1 MIEIKVVSGEIKIS
15 GTFDF
20 GYMGVYKD
28 DQISIYSNLEE
39 IKTWDIVTSRLDVT
53 SCSDDEIADCLTAYY
68 NEFEKRVQQNRKQV
82 NDNFLLNIM
91 EDMEACGCPF
101 WEIDEITVKEALPSD
116 PDEEVYQPHWD
127 RMTELEKEYDE
138 TPNDGTME
146 KTDIEM
152 TLKLLFPMLNLDK
165 LVENIV
171 PESLGLSDGCVSFQC
186 SDNFGE
192 QILCSA
198 YDDLDEQLTFT
209 DWHNF

>member
-1 MIEIKVVSGEIKIS
+1 MIKIKVINGEIKIN

-28 DQISIYSNLEE
+28 DQIGIYSDLEE
-39 IKTWDIVTSRLDVT
+39 IKTWSIITSRLDT
-53 SCSDDEIADCLTAYY
+53 ASCSDNEIADCLTAYY

-91 EDMEACGCPF
+91 ADMEACGCPF
-101 WEIDEITVKEALPSD
+101 WEIDEITVKNALPSD

-127 RMTELEKEYDE
+127 RMTELKKEYDE
-138 TPNDGTME
+138 TPNDGTVE
-146 KTDIEM
+146 KTDIEA
-152 TLKLLFPMLNLDK
+152 TLKQLFPMLDLDK
-165 LVENIV
+165 LVTNII
-171 PESLGLSDGCVSFQC
+171 PESLGLSDGRVSFQC

>member
-1 MIEIKVVSGEIKIS
+1 MIKIKVINGEIKIN

-28 DQISIYSNLEE
+28 DQISIYSNLQE
-39 IKTWDIVTSRLDVT
+39 IKNWDIITSRLDVT
-53 SCSDDEIADCLTAYY
+53 NCSDDEIADCLTAYY

-91 EDMEACGCPF
+91 ADMEACGCPF
-101 WEIDEITVKEALPSD
+101 WEIEEITVKDALPSD

-127 RMTELEKEYDE
+127 RMTELKKEYDE
-138 TPNDGTME
+138 TPNDGTVE
-146 KTDIEM
+146 KTDIEA
-152 TLKLLFPMLNLDK
+152 TLKQLFPMLNLDK
-165 LVENIV
+165 LVENII
-171 PESLGLSDGCVSFQC
+171 PESLGLSDGRVSFQC